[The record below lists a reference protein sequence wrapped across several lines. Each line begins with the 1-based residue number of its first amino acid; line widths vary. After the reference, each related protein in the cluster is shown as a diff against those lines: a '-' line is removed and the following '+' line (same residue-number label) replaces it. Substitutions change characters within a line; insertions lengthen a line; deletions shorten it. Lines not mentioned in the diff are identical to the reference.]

1 MSQLLLNMI
10 ISISHSRFGVICA
23 DLCDSAYSLDVHFI
37 GERVNKCPIK
47 LTLSMVA

>member
-10 ISISHSRFGVICA
+10 ISISHSRFGFCA
-23 DLCDSAYSLDVHFI
+23 DLCDSAYSLYVHFI

-47 LTLSMVA
+47 ITLSMVA